1 MTNITRPGVAD
12 KSDDYK
18 GFIISWDEPPMFP
31 DAWRANVASE
41 SLSLLALMKQSGSKV
56 IEGRD
61 RDDMIAAAKKY
72 IDGLFPKN

>member
-12 KSDDYK
+12 
-18 GFIISWDEPPMFP
+18 
-31 DAWRANVASE
+31 
-41 SLSLLALMKQSGSKV
+41 